1 MKDLFAAVCLV
12 AVLEGLFLFVAPF
25 AWKRMAERLL
35 DLPSPALRSF
45 GGLVLL
51 AGLSLLW
58 WVRHYR
64 AGPERPARPGGAADR
79 PVKPPVGKVAPDPGN
94 PDNAQKPD
102 GPPRSAFSVSGP
114 SIAGRSPFG
123 AALQVLA
130 SPATVYPS
138 AAPMAATN
146 RGARHGSVCRSV
158 GCPVGR

>member
-64 AGPERPARPGGAADR
+64 LHSHAWSGSGGCQPWLALPASGRHDR
-79 PVKPPVGKVAPDPGN
+79 
-94 PDNAQKPD
+94 
-102 GPPRSAFSVSGP
+102 
-114 SIAGRSPFG
+114 AGR
-123 AALQVLA
+123 L
-130 SPATVYPS
+130 T
-138 AAPMAATN
+138 
-146 RGARHGSVCRSV
+146 
-158 GCPVGR
+158 GR